1 MQGENQRDQWPE
13 KSEQKHKQHFGF
25 FFASTYDISSIK
37 RVTRKFHVVIV
48 QQQRERNLQKKSV
61 LHLVFLP
68 SRCRRLAL
76 YENINCLS
84 KL

>member
-1 MQGENQRDQWPE
+1 MARKKRTETQAT
-13 KSEQKHKQHFGF
+13 FFF